1 MYRESCLTIKT
12 SQWRKGNIEKP
23 ILCNACGVYYYR
35 YKKNKIIN
43 ININKN
49 LEKYALILLS
59 FKK

>member
-1 MYRESCLTIKT
+1 MECNNCLTIKT

-43 ININKN
+43 IDKN

-59 FKK
+59 LKNL